1 MTFTAFKNSNPLSPA
16 VLLCTDLV
24 ARGLDL
30 PDVDVVV
37 QFDPP
42 KDVRNFFH
50 RIGRTARAGKSGR
63 AIVLLQSNRELD
75 YVDYL
80 KLKSMH
86 LQSFPYIQSP
96 PRSGGAKAS
105 EIRGELFE

>member
-75 YVDYL
+75 YVGRSLICCISISL
-80 KLKSMH
+80 K
-86 LQSFPYIQSP
+86 FEIQSKNIY
-96 PRSGGAKAS
+96 AKEA
-105 EIRGELFE
+105 